1 MSIRRRLL
9 LIFLACLLSAAA
21 GSYIWLD
28 RWQRQTIFSIEL
40 GDSRWWRQAP
50 EDTEVFDITLKNGEK
65 IRTWYIANADPQAP
79 TVLYLHGSRW
89 NLNGSV
95 FRIERWVEMGFS
107 VLAIDYRGFGDSSH
121 ILPSQATATQDASA
135 ALQELARRQPDPAR
149 RFVYGH
155 SLGGAVA
162 VALAAET
169 NQPDFAGLILESTFT
184 SIQAMIGNT
193 RYAHIPGL
201 AMLVTQPFNSIDT
214 IKDVRVPILFLH
226 GTADSVVPHSMSDAL
241 RAAADKPNGPLRRV
255 VKIEGAS
262 HSGASRSGE
271 IYENAIKE
279 FIAMGPRASG
289 DSDYRASKETGENH

>member
-1 MSIRRRLL
+1 MRIRRLL
-9 LIFLACLLSAAA
+9 PLIILVCLLLVAA

-28 RWQRQTIFSIEL
+28 RWQRQTIFSVEL
-40 GDSRWWRQAP
+40 GDSRWWREAP
-50 EDTEVFDITLKNGEK
+50 QGTEVFDITLKNGEK
-65 IRTWYIANADPQAP
+65 IHSWYIANPNPQAP
-79 TVLYLHGSRW
+79 SVLYLHGSRW

-95 FRIERWVEMGFS
+95 FRIERWLEMGFS
-107 VLAIDYRGFGDSSH
+107 VLAIDYRGFGESSH
-121 ILPSQATATQDASA
+121 VLPSQGTATQDANA

-162 VALAAET
+162 VALAVQAD
-169 NQPDFAGLILESTFT
+169 QPEFAGLILESTFT
-184 SIQAMIGNT
+184 SIESMIGNT

-201 AMLVTQPFNSIDT
+201 AMLVTQPFNSIGT
-214 IKDVRVPILFLH
+214 IQSVKVPILFLH

-241 RAAADKPNGPLRRV
+241 RAAAEKPNGPLRRV

-271 IYENAIKE
+271 AYENAIRE
-279 FIAMGPRASG
+279 FIAMGAQAKG
-289 DSDYRASKETGENH
+289 DDGLGRRTATGENH